1 MPRGHFSVGDV
12 EAVIPALVRIF
23 VHVLQIRAGLRGIE
37 AQLERA
43 GVRMSREE
51 LLESDDGPP
60 EIRRAKAV
68 FRGFYEALADEI
80 ERVRDL
86 GGEVKDVETGL
97 VDFPGRRGGEE
108 ILLCWRLGE
117 KKLGFWHPVD
127 SGFAGRRP
135 VDEDVERAPQP
146 AD

>member
-12 EAVIPALVRIF
+12 EALIPALERIF